1 MPNPDAEAA
10 TPSRG
15 SGPSESSQSPDLRQ
29 ELQRT
34 AAQRDLYFREL
45 TKTNQRFEE
54 KVRELSVVRR
64 IGESLKYTRDVR
76 KVFEVIIDTI
86 IDETNAENCSLMLL
100 NKESNELTVKAA
112 RGQMDEEISYYHTAT
127 GSRQFKLGE
136 GIAGWVAQHGE
147 PIAIPDSKTGVVV
160 RMFPELDER
169 GEPVE
174 IPNLPTVPQFVKGGS
189 ALRMGCMMCLPLVI
203 DNEVVGVVNMSHPRP
218 NAFQPEDQQLMTI
231 VTDQVAIALNNVQ
244 IFDDMQQLNV
254 VLEDEVE
261 KATAEL
267 RRANEDLQLANQ
279 EIQAASQMKTQFLA
293 HMSHELRTPL
303 NAIIGFSEI
312 LEDQT
317 FGPMNERQERYIQN
331 ILKSS
336 RHLLTLIN
344 DILDLTKVE
353 AGKMELISSQFL
365 LQDCLRQVL
374 DVLDPLARNKGIEVV
389 SELADDFP
397 ILEADETRMQQI
409 LFNLLSN
416 AIKFTSEG
424 GTVSTRVQM
433 TEDNIVR
440 IEVED
445 TGIGIK
451 KEHQDLIFSEF
462 RQVDETYARRYEGTG
477 LGLALTKRLVELHEG
492 TIWVESEEGKGS
504 TFTFTIPQ
512 KQIR

>member
-1 MPNPDAEAA
+1 MADPDAEAA
-10 TPSRG
+10 S
-15 SGPSESSQSPDLRQ
+15 SSQSPAESSHSPEMRQ

-34 AAQRDLYFREL
+34 AAQRDLYFKEL

-86 IDETNAENCSLMLL
+86 IDTIIDETNAENCSLMLL
-100 NKESNELTVKAA
+100 NKETNELKVKAA

-147 PIAIPDSKTGVVV
+147 PISIPDSSTGVVV
-160 RMFPELDER
+160 RLFPELDEQ

-174 IPNLPTVPQFVKGGS
+174 IPDLPEVPQFVRSGS
-189 ALRMGCMMCLPLVI
+189 GLRMGCMMCLPLVI

-267 RRANEDLQLANQ
+267 RKANDDLQLANQ

-353 AGKMELISSQFL
+353 AGKMELIATQFL
-365 LQDCLRQVL
+365 LQDCLRQVM
-374 DVLDPLARNKGIEVV
+374 DVLDPLARNKGIEVI
-389 SELADDFP
+389 SDLPEDLP
-397 ILEADETRMQQI
+397 ILEADEGRMRQI

-424 GTVSTRVQM
+424 GSVTTKVEMMPNDIVQ
-433 TEDNIVR
+433 ISVR
-440 IEVED
+440 D

-477 LGLALTKRLVELHEG
+477 LGLALTKRLVELHGG

-512 KQIR
+512 KR